1 MRGLSKL
8 VAGLSMSGV
17 EVIVVQLA
25 KGGESSVS
33 IAFFRIAFLSIEA
46 KSNISI
52 PLAPQKSSPEI

>member
-1 MRGLSKL
+1 
-8 VAGLSMSGV
+8 MSGV